1 MESIEQISIE
11 ELDKFCIDNQDLLQ
25 EYIKILDNL
34 KTNRI
39 SKKIVEAEAEI
50 TSNFLFPWD
59 LVLVYPRIKE
69 QRSRIYRTCDF
80 SGGIITPGSFY
91 ISYNPLLEN
100 LSTDNYYILKR
111 PLIVELG
118 YLDRLPSN
126 IGELE
131 ELEQRMINESE
142 DKEIDFSHLNRVLG
156 ETLGLKKLAKR
167 KIIN

>member
-1 MESIEQISIE
+1 M
-11 ELDKFCIDNQDLLQ
+11 
-25 EYIKILDNL
+25 
-34 KTNRI
+34 
-39 SKKIVEAEAEI
+39 
-50 TSNFLFPWD
+50 
-59 LVLVYPRIKE
+59 
-69 QRSRIYRTCDF
+69 
-80 SGGIITPGSFY
+80 
-91 ISYNPLLEN
+91 
-100 LSTDNYYILKR
+100 KR